1 LEVNGVHAPLGV
13 AITTSTKDTFTIT
26 ITHRARRPPPRIPF
40 WPIHKT
46 FISCFHFESRTSS
59 TCVSIAP

>member
-26 ITHRARRPPPRIPF
+26 ITHRARRPTAENPF
-40 WPIHKT
+40 LAD
-46 FISCFHFESRTSS
+46 S
-59 TCVSIAP
+59 

>member
-26 ITHRARRPPPRIPF
+26 HRARRPTAENPF
-40 WPIHKT
+40 LAD
-46 FISCFHFESRTSS
+46 S
-59 TCVSIAP
+59 